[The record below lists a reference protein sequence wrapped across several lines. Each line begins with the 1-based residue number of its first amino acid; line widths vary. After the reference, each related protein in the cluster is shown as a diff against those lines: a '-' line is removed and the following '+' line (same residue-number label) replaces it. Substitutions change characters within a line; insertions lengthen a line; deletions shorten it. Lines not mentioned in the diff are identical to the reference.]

1 MKADYKSLSLANQV
15 YDTIESKILNGVYPP
30 GEILSESRLS
40 DEMGVS
46 RTPVREAL
54 AKLVNEKLVT
64 QTSSGTAVLGITAK
78 DADDMYCV
86 KSFLEPMACRLAAR
100 NRSDEQLARMKDILD
115 QQEFYTEKGN
125 MEKVKDLDT
134 DFHDVMYASSGSP
147 TFESILSSVHHK
159 LKKYRKESLNI
170 SDRSSRVMTEH
181 MAIYEAI
188 RDRDEELAE
197 KLAVE
202 HVKNAYANI
211 TKGSK

>member
-15 YDTIESKILNGVYPP
+15 YDIIESKILNGEYPQ

-40 DEMGVS
+40 DELGVS
-46 RTPVREAL
+46 RTPVREAMGRL
-54 AKLVNEKLVT
+54 ISEKLVEP
-64 QTSSGTAVLGITAK
+64 TSSGTAVLGITAK

-86 KSFLEPMACRLAAR
+86 KSFLEPMVCKLAAR
-100 NRSDEQLARMKDILD
+100 NRSDEQLAKMKDILD
-115 QQEFYTEKGN
+115 QQEFYTKKGN

-134 DFHDVMYASSGSP
+134 DFHDVMYAASGSP

-181 MAIYEAI
+181 MAIYDAI
-188 RDRDEELAE
+188 AAQDEDLAQELAV
-197 KLAVE
+197 K
-202 HVKNAYANI
+202 HVKNAYDNI
-211 TKGSK
+211 KKGSK

>member
-1 MKADYKSLSLANQV
+1 
-15 YDTIESKILNGVYPP
+15 
-30 GEILSESRLS
+30 
-40 DEMGVS
+40 MGVS

-54 AKLVNEKLVT
+54 SKLVNEKLVT

-86 KSFLEPMACRLAAR
+86 KSFLEPMVCRLAAR

-134 DFHDVMYASSGSP
+134 DFHDVMYAPPASDLRVYPFLGAPQTEKVPQGIPQYQRQEQSG
-147 TFESILSSVHHK
+147 
-159 LKKYRKESLNI
+159 N
-170 SDRSSRVMTEH
+170 DEH

>member
-15 YDTIESKILNGVYPP
+15 YDIIESKILNGVYPP

-86 KSFLEPMACRLAAR
+86 KSFLEPMVCRLAAR

-125 MEKVKDLDT
+125 MEKVKRPGHGFPRCDVRILRQSDLRVYPFLGAPQTEKVPQGIPQYQRQEQPGNDRAHGHIRGHQGPGRRAGRKT
-134 DFHDVMYASSGSP
+134 CRR
-147 TFESILSSVHHK
+147 TC
-159 LKKYRKESLNI
+159 KKRLC
-170 SDRSSRVMTEH
+170 
-181 MAIYEAI
+181 
-188 RDRDEELAE
+188 
-197 KLAVE
+197 
-202 HVKNAYANI
+202 
-211 TKGSK
+211 

>member
-15 YDTIESKILNGVYPP
+15 YDIIESKILNGVYPP

-86 KSFLEPMACRLAAR
+86 KSFLEPMVCRLAAR
-100 NRSDEQLARMKDILD
+100 NRSDEQLARMKDIWTSRN
-115 QQEFYTEKGN
+115 FT
-125 MEKVKDLDT
+125 
-134 DFHDVMYASSGSP
+134 
-147 TFESILSSVHHK
+147 
-159 LKKYRKESLNI
+159 RKRATWKRSKTWTRI
-170 SDRSSRVMTEH
+170 STM
-181 MAIYEAI
+181 
-188 RDRDEELAE
+188 
-197 KLAVE
+197 
-202 HVKNAYANI
+202 
-211 TKGSK
+211 